1 MAKII
6 NFPGHRK
13 FDCTCGGNVCE
24 FCSGGL
30 WGCKVCS
37 GIKETGSLPTHCPGA
52 FMSLP
57 QIKCVSSGLM
67 DFDIRHGG
75 WVSNFSEFNTGNRGD
90 LG

>member
-1 MAKII
+1 MAQII

-13 FDCTCGGNVCE
+13 FNCTCGGNACE
-24 FCSGGL
+24 FCNDGL

-52 FMSLP
+52 FMSLDE
-57 QIKCVSSGLM
+57 IRLVSSGWM
-67 DFDIRHGG
+67 DYDIRRGG
-75 WVSNFSEFNTGNRGD
+75 WVNKSSIFDSRGD